1 MKVIIIGG
9 VAAGMSAASKLKRL
23 DDQATIKV
31 YEKGEDLSYSG
42 CGMPYYLGDIVTDGQ
57 RLIARTKEDFEAQG
71 IEVYLNHEVI
81 SVNHK
86 EKTVTIRNLETNK
99 EIIDTYDKLL
109 IGTGTYANRTN
120 TPGSEKVNVYVL
132 NQLEDMRALK
142 PVIDKA
148 KSVAVI
154 GGGYIGIEVAE
165 NLAHKGIKV
174 DIIELAPQLLTVYD
188 KAIAQKA
195 QEALEQKGVKVHLNE
210 KLLKYDLENNKTI
223 ITTDKTNYE
232 VDVIIEAIGVRPNTA
247 FLKDTGMEMLRNGA
261 IVINDK
267 CETNLKDIYAAGD
280 CAAYHHLI
288 KNELAYVPLGTHA
301 NKTGRIVAEN
311 MVGLDSKFNGI
322 VGSNIIKV
330 TDLAFAKTGIGIDEA
345 KRLNLDYDYVD
356 VTAKNQTGYYP
367 GAKSI
372 FMRIV
377 YEKSTGILK
386 GAQLVGE
393 KGVSDRI
400 NIMALAITKSLTAK
414 EFSQLDFAYAP
425 PFSPV
430 WDPLQVATNQIKV

>member
-42 CGMPYYLGDIVTDGQ
+42 CGMPYYLGDIVTDEQ

>member
-9 VAAGMSAASKLKRL
+9 VAAGMSAASKLRRL
-23 DDQATIKV
+23 DGEAIINV
-31 YEKGEDLSYSG
+31 YEKGDDLSYSG
-42 CGMPYYLGDIVTDGQ
+42 CGMPYFLGDVVTDEKK
-57 RLIARTKEDFEAQG
+57 LIARTKQDFQTQD
-71 IEVYLNHEVI
+71 ISVFLRHEVI
-81 SVNHK
+81 SVNHQ
-86 EKTVTIRNLETNK
+86 EKLVTIKN
-99 EIIDTYDKLL
+99 IDTNEVITDSYDKLL

-132 NQLEDMRALK
+132 NQLDDMRTLK
-142 PVIDKA
+142 PLTDKA

-165 NLAHKGIKV
+165 NLAHKGIHV
-174 DIIELAPQLLTVYD
+174 EIIELAPQLLTVYD
-188 KAIAQKA
+188 KAIAQMA
-195 QEALEQKGVKVHLNE
+195 QDALEQKGVKIHLNE
-210 KLLKYDLENNKTI
+210 KLLNYDLHNNKSVVN
-223 ITTDKTNYE
+223 TDKFTYE
-232 VDVIIEAIGVRPNTA
+232 VDLIIEAIGVRPNTA
-247 FLKDTGMEMLRNGA
+247 FLKDTGLEMLRNGA
-261 IVINDK
+261 IVINEN

-288 KNELAYVPLGTHA
+288 KDEMAYVPLGTHA
-301 NKTGRIVAEN
+301 NKTGKIVAEN
-311 MVGLDSKFNGI
+311 MVGIDSKFNGI

-330 TDLAFAKTGIGIDEA
+330 VDLAFAKTGMGIDEA